1 MKLIQYNGPFESGET
16 MTFSAQMGYRCVHVG
31 IQIPHR
37 QPISYIK
44 NTALVTDLT
53 INGVQYRVN
62 ECDILEFDDL
72 AETSW
77 EMKIDRALPWGTI
90 IDVIYSEQTD

>member
-1 MKLIQYNGPFESGET
+1 MKLIQYNGPFDGGET
-16 MTFSAQMGYRCVHVG
+16 MNLPAQTGYRYVHVG

-44 NTALVTDLT
+44 NSALVTDLT

-77 EMKIDRALPWGTI
+77 EMKIDRALPWGSI